1 MGANTTDYNGLLTGF
16 ALIQPV
22 NLLVAAGTQT
32 YAGVDMISFIGI
44 VKLILTWAGAAAD
57 GSHSLQPSILDSADN
72 TTFAASAGLPTFAAQ
87 TASSGTV
94 SVALDT
100 RACKRYVQG
109 KLLTASTTA
118 TFRTSIVGVGLQQVI

>member
-1 MGANTTDYNGLLTGF
+1 MQSPDLNGELSEF
-16 ALIQPV
+16 ALIPPV

-32 YAGVDMISFIGI
+32 YAGIDVQEYIGNI
-44 VKLILTWAGAAAD
+44 KLIFTHAGAAAD
-57 GSHSLQPSILDSADN
+57 GSNSLQVSILDSADN
-72 TTFAASAGLPTFAAQ
+72 TTFAASAGLPTFAAI

-109 KLLTASTTA
+109 KLLTSSTTA
-118 TFRTSIVGVGLQQVI
+118 TFRSALVGVGLKETI

>member
-1 MGANTTDYNGLLTGF
+1 MQSPDLNGELSEF
-16 ALIQPV
+16 ALIPAV

-32 YAGVDMISFIGI
+32 YAGVDVQEYIGNI
-44 VKLILTWAGAAAD
+44 KLIFTHAGAAAD
-57 GSHSLQPSILDSADN
+57 GSNSLQVSILDSADN
-72 TTFAASAGLPTFAAQ
+72 TTFAASAGLPTFAAI

-109 KLLTASTTA
+109 KLLTSSTTA
-118 TFRTSIVGVGLQQVI
+118 TFRSALIGVGLKETI

>member
-1 MGANTTDYNGLLTGF
+1 MQSPDLNGELSEF
-16 ALIQPV
+16 ALIPAV

-32 YAGVDMISFIGI
+32 YSGVDVQDYIGNI
-44 VKLILTWAGAAAD
+44 KLIFTHAGAAAD
-57 GSHSLQPSILDSADN
+57 GANSLQVSILDSADN
-72 TTFAASAGLPTFAAQ
+72 TTFAASAGLPTFAAI

-109 KLLTASTTA
+109 KLLTSSTTA
-118 TFRTSIVGVGLQQVI
+118 TFRSALIGVGLKETI

>member
-1 MGANTTDYNGLLTGF
+1 MQSPDLNGELSEF
-16 ALIQPV
+16 ALIPPV

-32 YAGVDMISFIGI
+32 YAGIDVQEYIGNI
-44 VKLILTWAGAAAD
+44 KLIFTHAGAAAD
-57 GSHSLQPSILDSADN
+57 GANSLQVSILDSADN
-72 TTFAASAGLPTFAAQ
+72 TTFAASAGLPTFAAI

-109 KLLTASTTA
+109 KLLTSSTTA
-118 TFRTSIVGVGLQQVI
+118 TFRSALVGVGLKETI